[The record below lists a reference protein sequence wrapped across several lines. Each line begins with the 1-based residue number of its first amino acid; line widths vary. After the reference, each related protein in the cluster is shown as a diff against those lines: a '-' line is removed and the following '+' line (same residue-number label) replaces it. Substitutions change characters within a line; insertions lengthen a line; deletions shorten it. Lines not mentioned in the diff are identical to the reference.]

1 MQKGLK
7 GTSYDFDRLFFTFYE
22 SYSQK

>member
-7 GTSYDFDRLFFTFYE
+7 GTSYDFDKLFFTFYE